1 MLAQLA
7 TQTGSFLRDTACPY
21 ACLARENAPPLPV
34 NGGIIAVGSARAAAI
49 AIAPPFSKAARKVC
63 TIAHR
68 GPEV

>member
-7 TQTGSFLRDTACPY
+7 TQTGSFLSDTACPY
-21 ACLARENAPPLPV
+21 ACPVRENAPPLPV

-63 TIAHR
+63 TIAR
-68 GPEV
+68 CGPEV